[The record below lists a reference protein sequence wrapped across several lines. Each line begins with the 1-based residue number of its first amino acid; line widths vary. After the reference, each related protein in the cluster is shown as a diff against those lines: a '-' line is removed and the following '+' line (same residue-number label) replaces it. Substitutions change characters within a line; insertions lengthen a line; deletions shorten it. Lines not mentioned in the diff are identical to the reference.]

1 MASDTTWIV
10 LRCPS
15 SKTLTLANRLASY
28 GAWTPFWKR
37 QRRLPRSNVRR
48 LITEAC
54 IPSFVFVPEHAADTL
69 PKVPLVSFSMMR
81 VDGKLVRIADR
92 SLEPLRHISEKPAIP
107 ARLLPKPGTPVRFA
121 SGPFEGLQGTVR
133 ACTQSYATVDIVDFA
148 LPVKVPPCLLQK
160 ISP

>member
-1 MASDTTWIV
+1 MTSETTWIV

-28 GAWTPFWKR
+28 GAWTPTWRR

-54 IPSFVFVPEHAADTL
+54 IPSFVFVPEDAAGTL
-69 PKVPLVSFSMMR
+69 PKVPLVSFSVMR
-81 VDGKLVRIADR
+81 VGGKLVRIADR
-92 SLEPLRHISEKPAIP
+92 SLEPLRNISEKAPVP

-121 SGPFEGLQGTVR
+121 SGPFQGLQGTVR
-133 ACTQSYATVDIVDFA
+133 ACTQSYATVDIVDFV

-160 ISP
+160 VRP